1 MNTKSFLS
9 LLLIS
14 SAFLTSC
21 KKELEPQDNSDAV
34 ATTTAAVTPTAQQQL
49 QTTQQQQTPQTAL
62 NTVATSGTGMNPAH
76 GQPGHRCD
84 IAVGAP
90 LSSAPT
96 QNPGTATAMQT
107 APQSVS
113 KTTTINPP
121 QVAKPVAVAKGMN
134 PSHGQPGHRCDIAVG
149 APLSTPVA
157 NKTPTTITQT
167 PAPQT
172 STFQPTTIVG
182 SNTAPGM
189 NPAHGQP
196 GHDCAVAV
204 GAPLPAKSE

>member
-34 ATTTAAVTPTAQQQL
+34 ASTTAAVTPTAQPQTQTAQQP
-49 QTTQQQQTPQTAL
+49 QPQTAL
-62 NTVATSGTGMNPAH
+62 NSVATSGAGMNPAH

-96 QNPGTATAMQT
+96 QNPGTAPTVQT

-182 SNTAPGM
+182 SHTAPVM